1 MLETYLSDILLI
13 AMEKILFLER
23 DINGKKN
30 KILREE
36 GFIPA
41 VVYNSKTESK
51 NIMLDSS
58 TAQRIAREA
67 TSTTIFDVEL
77 EGKEFKALVKE
88 IDYNPVTDDLRHIA
102 FFSVDETADMVFTIP
117 FELVGVAPAV
127 KNNLGVL
134 IQVLD
139 DIEVRCKVSEIIP
152 SINVDISNLEHPGQ
166 SIGVDELNIPEALE
180 IMNEDLKN
188 ATVVTITELQSE
200 KILEPETTE
209 DEETTEE
216 GEEGASAE
224 EDKATETEEVA
235 E

>member
-77 EGKEFKALVKE
+77 EGKKFKALVKE

>member
-30 KILREE
+30 KVLREE

>member
-1 MLETYLSDILLI
+1 
-13 AMEKILFLER
+13 MEKILFLER

-30 KILREE
+30 KVLREE

-77 EGKEFKALVKE
+77 EGKKFKALVKE

-152 SINVDISNLEHPGQ
+152 SINVDISKLEHPGQ

>member
-1 MLETYLSDILLI
+1 
-13 AMEKILFLER
+13 MEKILFLER

>member
-88 IDYNPVTDDLRHIA
+88 IDYNPITDDLRHIA

>member
-30 KILREE
+30 KVLREE

-77 EGKEFKALVKE
+77 EGKKFKALVKE

-152 SINVDISNLEHPGQ
+152 SINVDISKLEHPGQ

>member
-1 MLETYLSDILLI
+1 
-13 AMEKILFLER
+13 MEKILFLER

-30 KILREE
+30 KVLREE

-41 VVYNSKTESK
+41 VVYNAKTESK
-51 NIMLDSS
+51 NIMIDSS
-58 TAQRIAREA
+58 TAQRITREA

-77 EGKEFKALVKE
+77 EGKAFKALVKE
-88 IDYNPVTDDLRHIA
+88 IDYDPVTDDLRHIA

-134 IQVLD
+134 IQVLN
-139 DIEVRCKVSEIIP
+139 DIEVRCKVSEIVP
-152 SINVDISNLEHPGQ
+152 SIHVDISKLEHPGQ
-166 SIGVDELNIPEALE
+166 SIGVDELNIPETLE

-200 KILEPETTE
+200 DAFKSEA
-209 DEETTEE
+209 TEE
-216 GEEGASAE
+216 GEVAEGEEDASAE
-224 EDKATETEEVA
+224 KGEDTAEEVA